1 MDENKQVEEGG
12 ENGASGE
19 NAVWE
24 FVKVVIISVAIVLP
38 IRTWVAQPFIVSG
51 ASMEPNFHDGEYL
64 IIDELSYQFKEPG
77 RGEVI
82 VFRFP
87 LNPRE
92 FFIKR
97 IIGLP
102 GETVE
107 IKNGSVTIKQS
118 GGKEVLTLNE
128 TYIPT
133 SFETGPDLALELKKS
148 EYFVMGDNR
157 SHSSDS
163 RMWKALPKDK
173 IMGRA
178 LVRLWPIAK
187 AGLVE

>member
-1 MDENKQVEEGG
+1 MNIMQENEKIEEGK
-12 ENGASGE
+12 ENSL
-19 NAVWE
+19 WE

-38 IRTWVAQPFIVSG
+38 IRTWIAQPFIVSG

-64 IIDELSYQFKEPG
+64 IIDELSYQFREPA
-77 RGEVI
+77 RGDVV

-87 LNPRE
+87 LKPRE

-97 IIGLP
+97 IMGLP

-107 IKNGSVTIKQS
+107 IKNGAVTVKRS
-118 GGKEVLTLNE
+118 GEKEILTLTE
-128 TYIPT
+128 TYIPK
-133 SFETGPDLALELKKS
+133 SFETGPDLALELKAG

-163 RMWKALPKDK
+163 RMWGALPKNK

-187 AGLVE
+187 AGLIE